1 MHLAYP
7 YIGAQVS
14 YPSATETEVTMYIQ
28 RLFLDQLAFFTQYPF
43 STTRRFEASLSG
55 THQGYSQE
63 LLRYR
68 YVGNSLVSQS
78 HEKGADIPGIKYAE
92 PSVAFVGDNSYS
104 AFTSPV
110 AGERY
115 RFGYAPII
123 GDFTFQTATADYRR
137 YLFMRPFSLA
147 FRGMH
152 YGRYGNDA
160 EDSRIWPLYLG
171 DENFIRGYGY
181 NSFQPDECLNTATS
195 SCPVFDRLFGSRII
209 VANAEFRIP
218 LFGTPEFGLIN
229 FPIIPLEV
237 SPFFDAGVSYTGS
250 QSPEFRF
257 SRDAAGSPTPG
268 CVNPS
273 TTGNSSQFIVCTERV
288 PVFSTGVSFRANV
301 LGYLI
306 FEAYLAHPF
315 QRPERNWVWG
325 FQLAPGW

>member
-7 YIGAQVS
+7 YAGATVTR
-14 YPSATETEVTMYIQ
+14 PSLTETEVTLFIQ
-28 RLFLDQLAFFTQYPF
+28 RLFLDQLSFFTQYPF
-43 STTRRFEASLSG
+43 STTRRFEASVSG

-63 LLRYR
+63 ILRYR
-68 YVGNSLVSQS
+68 YNNDVLVSQT
-78 HEKGADIPGIKYAE
+78 HEQGVKVPGITYAE
-92 PSVAFVGDNSYS
+92 PSVAFVGDNSFA

-115 RFGYAPII
+115 RFGYAPVI

-137 YLFMRPFSLA
+137 YFFMRPFSLA

-181 NSFQPDECLNTATS
+181 NSFQPEECLGSN
-195 SCPVFDRLFGSRII
+195 SCPAFERLFGSRII
-209 VANAEFRIP
+209 VGNAEFRIP

-237 SPFFDAGVSYTGS
+237 SPFFDAGVAYTGG
-250 QSPEFRF
+250 QNPDFRF
-257 SRDAAGSPTPG
+257 SRTGGPAPAD
-268 CVNPS
+268 CVEPS
-273 TTGNSSQFIVCTERV
+273 STGTSSQFIVCADRI
-288 PVFSTGVSFRANV
+288 PVFSTGLSFRANV

-306 FEAYLAHPF
+306 LEAYMAHPF
-315 QRPERNWVWG
+315 QRPARNWVWG